1 MNNYSYGSG
10 SNSKLETCH
19 PVLQRIAELALQR
32 SPYDITIVHG
42 WRDMETQNSLEEAG
56 KSTKRFPDSRHNK
69 TDDPSV
75 IEPERISDALDFAPY
90 VKGTIYWDDIMIFAV
105 IAGCLISA
113 ANELGYTLRW
123 GGDWDSD
130 GQTTDQ
136 TLLDWG
142 HVEVMWSNL

>member
-1 MNNYSYGSG
+1 MKTFEYGSG
-10 SNSKLETCH
+10 SQSKLDTCH
-19 PVLQRIAELALQR
+19 PVLQEIAKEALHL

-42 WRDMETQNSLEEAG
+42 WRDMETQNALEEDG

-69 TDDPSV
+69 TDAPNVIDPHHM
-75 IEPERISDALDFAPY
+75 SDALDFAPY

-105 IAGCLISA
+105 VAGCFFA
-113 ANELGYTLRW
+113 AAKSLGYTIRW

-142 HVEVMWSNL
+142 HLEITWSDV